1 MTQLYA
7 FIGPAGSGKTYSL
20 NAKLNELCK
29 EREFQEYQTVLAVT
43 FMHGSRKRLSAKLG
57 RHVGDG
63 VSVQC
68 ETIDSFCLR
77 LINRFR
83 IRLQRRKP
91 VVINNDHH
99 DWFESGSTWEASF
112 KTIRSTAVSLL
123 KVEDIKKSVAATYPI
138 VLIDE
143 FQDCEDEL
151 LTIAQQLST
160 CCSVLV
166 GADDFQYLR
175 SSDDA
180 PAVKWLRS
188 VDCDLTELSGNQR
201 TGDQLLLSS
210 ALALRE
216 NSTATSGIEVVARA
230 DKHGGLI
237 AYEIARRIVW
247 GKLPTGTSKALITPA
262 GPDSSPWVKG
272 VMKSLGNSLAKGKLS
287 PVPFRWEDNSK
298 DKLSSACAETQ
309 DFLESD
315 GCCPKHALQQLAD
328 YKDPILRL
336 AGNRCLRLLSLRG
349 HESISAEEF
358 QHIIELAAHSIG
370 AFGTESGSARLAMT
384 VHGAKNRE
392 FDYAFILW
400 PYQVPSDPM
409 KKRKLLYNAITRA
422 KLGAFL
428 FVQGDEKQVR
438 DDEVLK
444 LLECG
449 IVADTRKKPSQNS
462 RATR

>member
-1 MTQLYA
+1 MTELHA

-20 NAKLNELCK
+20 NAKLNELCMA
-29 EREFQEYQTVLAVT
+29 REFQEYQSVLAVT
-43 FMHGSRKRLSAKLG
+43 FMHGSRKRLSANLG

-63 VSVQC
+63 LPVQC

-77 LINRFR
+77 LVNRFR
-83 IRLQRRKP
+83 IRLKRRKP
-91 VVINNDHH
+91 IAINNDHAG
-99 DWFESGSTWEASF
+99 WFESDSSWEAGF

-151 LTIAQQLST
+151 LAILQRLSE
-160 CCSVLV
+160 CCTVLV

-175 SSDDA
+175 SSGNA

-188 VDCDLTELSGNQR
+188 TDCKLTELTGNQR

-210 ALALRE
+210 ALAIRE
-216 NSTATSGIEVVARA
+216 NSVATSGIEVIARA
-230 DKHGGLI
+230 DRNGGLI
-237 AYEIARRIVW
+237 AYEIAKRIVW
-247 GKLPTGTSKALITPA
+247 GKLDSGTSKALITPA

-272 VMKSLGNSLAKGKLS
+272 VMKSLGNSLAKGKLP

-298 DKLSSACAETQ
+298 DKLSSACTETE

-315 GCCPKHALQQLAD
+315 GCCSKHALQQLAE

-336 AGNRCLRLLSLRG
+336 AGKRCLRLLALRG
-349 HESISAEEF
+349 HASINGEEF
-358 QHIIELAAHSIG
+358 KRIIELAAHSVG
-370 AFGTESGSARLAMT
+370 AFGTESESARLAMT

-400 PYQVPSDPM
+400 PYRVPNDNI

-422 KLGAFL
+422 RVGAFL
-428 FVQGDEKQVR
+428 FVQGNEKKVR
-438 DDEVLK
+438 EDDVLK

-449 IVADTRKKPSQNS
+449 IVVDKRKKTKKKT
-462 RATR
+462 TR